1 MLEQIKGQSIDEF
14 SGYNALQSKIDSI
27 QSQAVGKLESEK

>member
-14 SGYNALQSKIDSI
+14 SGYNALQGKIDSI
-27 QSQAVGKLESEK
+27 QDQTVAKL